1 MQQIKNNIKRRCYS
15 LKKVTEEE
23 RNLSKQ
29 KRVKKLLKKIKG
41 VRGESTKKRILLL
54 FKLEKELSEYYI
66 KEGNKYDKLLVQ

>member
-1 MQQIKNNIKRRCYS
+1 
-15 LKKVTEEE
+15 
-23 RNLSKQ
+23 
-29 KRVKKLLKKIKG
+29 LLKKIKG